1 MSTLP
6 AHSPPLLPAAPAST
20 DYPVPVLRCKRC
32 KVPLPDATWKNCASC
47 RKSRT
52 EAYNR
57 WKQSASL
64 RSTEMMNLSESLL
77 RLRQHSSSLFR
88 TVDSST
94 SSQAPGPT
102 APLDHHSNEPSHSGD
117 SSATSQLANDQPRRT
132 SASTAPPRVEAIE
145 YQWSEELVAD
155 LLALPPRSRY
165 VGKFSI
171 VADPAVNNSTRAH
184 LFARQL
190 HARAVPISCD
200 VPSRPLSFHIP
211 LTTLTLSL
219 GLAQGLFA
227 ANFLERGQQQFL
239 LFCVILHLPR
249 RVSGSV
255 RRLCR

>member
-1 MSTLP
+1 
-6 AHSPPLLPAAPAST
+6 
-20 DYPVPVLRCKRC
+20 
-32 KVPLPDATWKNCASC
+32 
-47 RKSRT
+47 
-52 EAYNR
+52 
-57 WKQSASL
+57 
-64 RSTEMMNLSESLL
+64 MNLSESLL

-102 APLDHHSNEPSHSGD
+102 IPLDHHSNEPSHSGD
-117 SSATSQLANDQPRRT
+117 SSATSRLANDQPRRT

-190 HARAVPISCD
+190 HARAVPISDYSQLTSSNAGSSNSCSFVSYCTCQEGCQGRFVVSAD
-200 VPSRPLSFHIP
+200 DDSSHPYGVP
-211 LTTLTLSL
+211 
-219 GLAQGLFA
+219 
-227 ANFLERGQQQFL
+227 GQRIG
-239 LFCVILHLPR
+239 VVVVHPNPPD
-249 RVSGSV
+249 
-255 RRLCR
+255 